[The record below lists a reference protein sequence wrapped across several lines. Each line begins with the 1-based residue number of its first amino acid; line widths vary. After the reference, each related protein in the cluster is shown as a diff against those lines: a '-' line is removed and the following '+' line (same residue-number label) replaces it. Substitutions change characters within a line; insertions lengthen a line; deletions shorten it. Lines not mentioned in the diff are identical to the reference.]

1 MKKVHLGF
9 CFGLWALWVRG
20 MWLIG
25 ILFLVTLFDGFFN
38 TFYSVTFFWNIVEPF
53 ASFMLLFPLLPIE
66 PILFIITLIAEIP
79 KWKKKSFLTV
89 VLPFFITGILY
100 MIYMCVFVVGTGGV

>member
-9 CFGLWALWVRG
+9 CLGLWALWVRG

-38 TFYSVTFFWNIVEPF
+38 TFYNNALFWNIVEPYN
-53 ASFMLLFPLLPIE
+53 SFMILFSLLPIE
-66 PILFIITLIAEIP
+66 PILFIIALIAEIP
-79 KWKKKSFLTV
+79 RWKRKSFLTI
-89 VLPFFITGILY
+89 VLPFLVTVILWFAY
-100 MIYMCVFVVGTGGV
+100 ICVFVAGTGGV